1 MPVGAERGRWWPRD
15 LAPGDGGA
23 DQPGTAR
30 AGARWSGGSRK
41 WRGSVGPTH
50 VRLPA
55 GARSPAWPNQTGRST
70 RIRARWSMPIRS
82 VETISGPSLTGLRCP
97 GVINGCRTP
106 MRSTQG
112 GTASSV
118 RTTIRDVS
126 VRGQR
131 IRVAGTP
138 GLRRGH
144 PAGVVLRPRR
154 RPRGVAS
161 TLVDAL
167 PAVEV
172 IRFDVPR
179 WGGSPTGPL
188 PYRFGQLTLGLAP
201 GVGRARVRPGRCAR
215 ILLGRRAGR
224 SSSPHNTR
232 GAAAGWYW

>member
-1 MPVGAERGRWWPRD
+1 MVRSGPRGRWC
-15 LAPGDGGA
+15 
-23 DQPGTAR
+23 
-30 AGARWSGGSRK
+30 
-41 WRGSVGPTH
+41 
-50 VRLPA
+50 
-55 GARSPAWPNQTGRST
+55 RST
-70 RIRARWSMPIRS
+70 RDSAGGGAVVRWVRE
-82 VETISGPSLTGLRCP
+82 VA
-97 GVINGCRTP
+97 GV
-106 MRSTQG
+106 G
-112 GTASSV
+112 GTYPRPSPGWRAVTGVAESNRSEYKNPGTLVDADSV
-118 RTTIRDVS
+118 GGDDLGPVLDRAALSGGHQLLSHTDAVHPGRDRVVGPDHHPRR
-126 VRGQR
+126 VRPR
-131 IRVAGTP
+131 AADPRCRAP
-138 GLRRGH
+138 GLRRRH

-161 TLVDAL
+161 TSVDAL